1 MAIGD
6 VETMNLL
13 AFDTGTEVMSV
24 AVARTEQGQVRL
36 WQHNAT
42 GGAKASTD
50 LIPAVLDLLL
60 QAGLRLDQL
69 DAICFGCGPGSF
81 TGLRT
86 ACSVAQGLAFGANV
100 PVLPVDS
107 LLALAE
113 EARFTALNGQST
125 AVVTA
130 LLDARMD
137 EVYSARYQ
145 WHDGIWQGDDDF
157 GLCAPEAVQVPA
169 GWAVAGNAGGVVA
182 DALQFNG
189 HMHGGDHRPQIAG
202 HWLLRSQNDVGAL
215 LNVKAEAVNLGVS
228 GNDRLGLGDVNG
240 QQRLDGVADGRI
252 DHAAHRQNGL
262 VQFAQF

>member
-1 MAIGD
+1 MTANIGK
-6 VETMNLL
+6 TMNLL

-137 EVYSARYQ
+137 ELYAATYAWNADGQWTEQQASALVRPENLTRP
-145 WHDGIWQGDDDF
+145 HAANGKDN
-157 GLCAPEAVQVPA
+157 AP
-169 GWAVAGNAGGVVA
+169 WLMAGNVFTVYGERVAAGDAAASTAMHFPALPTAMAMLRLAPQLMAAGMTVA
-182 DALQFNG
+182 AKDALPSYIR
-189 HMHGGDHRPQIAG
+189 DKVA
-202 HWLLRSQNDVGAL
+202 
-215 LNVKAEAVNLGVS
+215 KTTAERMAEK
-228 GNDRLGLGDVNG
+228 
-240 QQRLDGVADGRI
+240 VAS
-252 DHAAHRQNGL
+252 L
-262 VQFAQF
+262 VATGI